1 MSKVGKPLLSF
12 DKQAHY
18 EISTGTAINSISS
31 GVSVN
36 SEDVSIQN
44 ENELGILKTSCVSAG
59 SFIPAEN
66 KKVIA
71 VDYQR
76 VKKPVKA
83 GTIIV
88 SRMNTPLLVGEVG
101 YVDKSIDNLF
111 LPDRLWEIGVKP
123 EYNAR
128 WLANYLITPKIKFRL
143 KELATGTSDSMKNIS
158 QPSFLSIQI
167 FAPSYNEQQKI
178 ADFLTAVDS
187 KISQLTEK
195 QRLLNEY
202 KKGVMQ
208 QLFSQRLRF
217 KDKDGNT
224 FPEWETYALKN
235 VLALQSDSLNMLDET
250 TYELITVKRGFG
262 GVVSRGFF
270 KGRDVLVKNQFTI
283 HENEFVI
290 SKRQI
295 VHGACGLVPKALE
308 GAIVSNEY
316 NVFRPVESRLDID
329 YFNRFVITPFMR
341 KAFFINS
348 DGVHIE
354 KLLFKT
360 QSWLKTKVNLP
371 CLAEQQ
377 KIAQFL
383 QAIDNKI
390 AAVAE
395 QIEQTKQFKKG
406 LLQQM
411 FV

>member
-202 KKGVMQ
+202 KKGAMQ
-208 QLFSQRLRF
+208 QLFSQQLRF
-217 KDKDGNT
+217 KDKDGNA
-224 FPEWETYALKN
+224 FPEWKEDRLDSFIKRVNDPVYVEQTTEYCQIGIRCHGKGIFHKDKVTGAEIGNKRVFWVHTKALVIN
-235 VLALQSDSLNMLDET
+235 IVFAWERAIAVTS
-250 TYELITVKRGFG
+250 
-262 GVVSRGFF
+262 
-270 KGRDVLVKNQFTI
+270 
-283 HENEFVI
+283 ENEKGFIASHRFPMYV
-290 SKRQI
+290 
-295 VHGACGLVPKALE
+295 
-308 GAIVSNEY
+308 
-316 NVFRPVESRLDID
+316 PVEDKSDLDYLLYFFLSPRGEFLLNLASPGGAGRNKTLGQAEFSRLK
-329 YFNRFVITPFMR
+329 V
-341 KAFFINS
+341 
-348 DGVHIE
+348 
-354 KLLFKT
+354 KLP
-360 QSWLKTKVNLP
+360 S
-371 CLAEQQ
+371 LAEQQ
-377 KIAQFL
+377 KITQFL

>member
-1 MSKVGKPLLSF
+1 MRSVGKPLFSF

-36 SEDVSIQN
+36 SEDVSVQN

-128 WLANYLITPKIKFRL
+128 WLANYLVTPKIKFRL
-143 KELATGTSDSMKNIS
+143 KELATGTSGSMKNIS

-195 QRLLNEY
+195 HRLLNLY
-202 KKGVMQ
+202 KKGAMQ
-208 QLFSQRLRF
+208 QLFSQQLRF
-217 KDKDGNT
+217 KDKGGNA
-224 FPEWETYALKN
+224 FPEWEEKPLFK
-235 VLALQSDSLNMLDET
+235 VLTEYKCKTTIENQYDVLTSSRNGLMMQSDYYREGRLTERSNVGFHVIPHGYITYRSRSDDRMFFFNLNE
-250 TYELITVKRGFG
+250 RGKTG
-262 GVVSRGFF
+262 
-270 KGRDVLVKNQFTI
+270 I
-283 HENEFVI
+283 I
-290 SKRQI
+290 S
-295 VHGACGLVPKALE
+295 HYYP
-308 GAIVSNEY
+308 
-316 NVFRPVESRLDID
+316 VFSM
-329 YFNRFVITPFMR
+329 NNGQNH
-341 KAFFINS
+341 FFIELTRYHSKIFGKYAVGTSQVVLSYNS
-348 DGVHIE
+348 FSEI
-354 KLLFKT
+354 KLKFPCT
-360 QSWLKTKVNLP
+360 Q
-371 CLAEQQ
+371 EQQ
-377 KIAQFL
+377 KIAEFL
-383 QAIDNKI
+383 QSIDKKI
-390 AAVAE
+390 TAVAE